1 MGNVNE
7 TLARAIVGMPS
18 IFEVVAV
25 GATSAASTSALS
37 MGTSY
42 LFTATAACHIVFA
55 ASPTAT
61 TSHTYLPANYPL
73 VITMPS
79 DGLKVATIRSS
90 GDGNLYISSLAPA
103 HRLGA

>member
-7 TLARAIVGMPS
+7 TLARSIVGLPE

-61 TSHTYLPANYPL
+61 TSHTYLPANTPMI
-73 VITMPS
+73 ITMPS
-79 DGLKVATIRSS
+79 NGLKVAAIRNS
-90 GDGNLYISSLAPA
+90 GGGNLFISSLAPS